1 MFDFLQNKDNSLN
14 TKEERKLAIFDNY
27 RLTVQKLIDNGHKV
41 ILVYP
46 IPEVGWHVP
55 YKLFNSIPKNN
66 LSEIKSYLKPKNFIT
81 TSYQVYKD
89 RTKSSFELLDSIK
102 SENIYRVYPHKL
114 FCNTLVKDR
123 CITHDNKDIF
133 YADDDHPS
141 LKGSEMINNLI
152 FKEIKKIN

>member
-1 MFDFLQNKDNSLN
+1 MFDFLQNKDNSLD
-14 TKEERKLAIFDNY
+14 TKEERQSAIFDNY
-27 RLTVQKLIDNGHKV
+27 RFTVQKLIDNGHKI

-55 YKLFNSIPKNN
+55 YKLFNSMSKNN
-66 LSEIKSYLKPKNFIT
+66 LSNIKSHLELKNFIT

-89 RTKSSFELLDSIK
+89 RTNSSFKLLDSIK
-102 SENIYRVYPHKL
+102 GDNVYKVYPHKL
-114 FCNTLVKDR
+114 FCDTLIKDR
-123 CITHDNKDIF
+123 CITHDDKDIF

-141 LKGSEMINNLI
+141 LKGSKMINNLI